1 MFRRTVLA
9 AGAVLAL
16 AAGAPTMA
24 LAKDAVALNYF
35 RGMPYDQ
42 QQHFVKGAA
51 GLDDGG
57 AVQAYVA
64 ALHGHIRS

>member
-1 MFRRTVLA
+1 MQGYE
-9 AGAVLAL
+9 GAMPVMLE
-16 AAGAPTMA
+16 MA

-42 QQHFVKGAA
+42 QQRFVKGAA

-64 ALHGHIRS
+64 ALHGRIRS